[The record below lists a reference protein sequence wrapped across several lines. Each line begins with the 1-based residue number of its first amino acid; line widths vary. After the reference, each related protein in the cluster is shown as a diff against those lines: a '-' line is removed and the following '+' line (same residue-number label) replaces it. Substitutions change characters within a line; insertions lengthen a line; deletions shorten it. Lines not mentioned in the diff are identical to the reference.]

1 MERPTIR
8 QNIRGQVWKWS
19 VLVLGGALAVVAST
33 FLSRPHQPA
42 SREEALV
49 SWVLIGGGFVT
60 FLGGAMGTQFARC
73 PKCSA
78 RLGSFGTQVAY
89 GSPVEGAGCPYC
101 GVNLDERV
109 PRKVIS

>member
-8 QNIRGQVWKWS
+8 QNIRGQVWKRS
-19 VLVLGGALAVVAST
+19 VLILGGAVAVVAST

-49 SWVLIGGGFVT
+49 SWVLIGAGFVA
-60 FLGGAMGTQFARC
+60 FIAGVIGTQFAKC

-89 GSPVEGAGCPYC
+89 GSPAEGAHCPYC

-109 PRKVIS
+109 ARKVIS